1 MFNIFLFNV
10 MIKAGVLYERSSTMS
25 EGLEIVFF
33 IVLTVVGGAAAIIF
47 FLCPFVGMIVMSNER
62 TDASKK
68 AVLESE
74 CHKYYPVVLKR
85 TKKLLV
91 VYLVSALCVVVPGIL
106 YMITKAWIP
115 ALIALI
121 IGGGIVAFVGT
132 RSFEPALEYI
142 MVDMSG
148 LTEMYKNGD
157 KKVHILSEFK
167 SYQTQGQNRLAH
179 VDFVDSDGKKEEV
192 YLGALSNANKQMV
205 INDLLSLQS
214 KGHF

>member
-1 MFNIFLFNV
+1 
-10 MIKAGVLYERSSTMS
+10 MS
-25 EGLEIVFF
+25 EGLEIVLM
-33 IVLTVVGGAAAIIF
+33 ILLTVVGGAAMIVF
-47 FLCPFVGMIVMSNER
+47 FLCPFIGMIVMSGER

-68 AVLESE
+68 AVLEGE
-74 CHKYYPVVLKR
+74 CHTYYPVVLKR

-106 YMITKAWIP
+106 YMISKAWLP
-115 ALIALI
+115 AIIALI
-121 IGGGIVAFVGT
+121 IGGGVVAFVGT
-132 RSFEPALEYI
+132 RSFEPALEY
-142 MVDMSG
+142 MTVDMNG
-148 LTEMYKNGD
+148 LTEVYKNGD

-179 VDFVDSDGKKEEV
+179 VDFVDSDNKKEEV
-192 YLGALSNANKQMV
+192 YLSALSNANKQMV